1 MAALISCP
9 ERGQVS
15 GQLDARRKWT
25 NSFKVQRQGIFD
37 LGSIYQAKIDLLL
50 VGDVTVQY
58 LADIA
63 QKSFSNIAKVTIT
76 MRDVEQAAVLL
87 ENCPFDVVFL
97 KMTSLP
103 TAEEL
108 EAVELIRFGKKKNT
122 HLLFVFIT
130 PENFRGCVSG
140 HGADIT
146 LSEPLTIEKM
156 SIVVKYW
163 KTYFSNTVKN
173 EYPMKPEEPG
183 LPLQKSCSEQLGYF
197 STDLFACSEALRN
210 DIGLELKAPVP
221 NSEKSKKISLL
232 HSSKE
237 KLRRERIKYCCEQL
251 RTLLP
256 YIKGRKN
263 DTASILEA
271 TVDYVKYIREKIPPA
286 IMGQITEVLQSNR
299 RFCKK
304 QQMSIQL
311 SFPGTIMAQRE
322 NGVLTSTYSPMR
334 GIRFLAN
341 KCLNVYSVP
350 ASGGSLDEPVR
361 GQSSSTSE
369 NAIGDMYKTRIPSKA
384 LSLNSFHAVRYYS
397 KVIPSYDAAAI
408 TNQNISVHFPSAV
421 PKVSKFLPQHCNSVL
436 GQTCTTHPNCLKPQ
450 NLILAFLHLIGRSS
464 SLLQGVSC
472 KATHT
477 IAFLSQASGKIPDS
491 FISTSIPCEQSI

>member
-15 GQLDARRKWT
+15 G
-25 NSFKVQRQGIFD
+25 
-37 LGSIYQAKIDLLL
+37 QAKIDLLL

-108 EAVELIRFGKKKNT
+108 EAVELI
-122 HLLFVFIT
+122 
-130 PENFRGCVSG
+130 S
-140 HGADIT
+140 
-146 LSEPLTIEKM
+146 
-156 SIVVKYW
+156 
-163 KTYFSNTVKN
+163 
-173 EYPMKPEEPG
+173 
-183 LPLQKSCSEQLGYF
+183 
-197 STDLFACSEALRN
+197 SEALRN

-450 NLILAFLHLIGRSS
+450 NLILAFLHQIGRSS